1 MQRRPSIVL
10 ATRVELE
17 AAFETGEAAAVEV
30 VFDALPWIERI
41 PSSQVDVAED
51 HAAEMRQVGEQI
63 TALEEQYRASN
74 YQQTDRVVFCH
85 ESLGTP
91 LDPSKLTGYARKAF
105 ARTKITTK
113 RIVKHS
119 PVVSSMA

>member
-41 PSSQVDVAED
+41 PSSL
-51 HAAEMRQVGEQI
+51 GSP
-63 TALEEQYRASN
+63 TT
-74 YQQTDRVVFCH
+74 QT
-85 ESLGTP
+85 L
-91 LDPSKLTGYARKAF
+91 AR
-105 ARTKITTK
+105 
-113 RIVKHS
+113 
-119 PVVSSMA
+119 